1 MRQSQQLIFGARLR
15 RNSRNGGR
23 LNRRPARV
31 PEQAAVDAAALGVAP
46 ADGGDLQLEEEP
58 ELGEAAEE
66 AALITVTAKLRV
78 ERSAAREVERAD
90 EGAGA
95 GCGPARGEIL
105 KVEKENKVR
114 RRRVAT

>member
-1 MRQSQQLIFGARLR
+1 M
-15 RNSRNGGR
+15 
-23 LNRRPARV
+23 
-31 PEQAAVDAAALGVAP
+31 DAAALGVAP

-66 AALITVTAKLRV
+66 AALIAVTAKLRV

-90 EGAGA
+90 EGVGA
-95 GCGPARGEIL
+95 GCGPARGENL